1 MCTIV
6 LLRRPDHDWP
16 LILAANRDEL
26 QNRPWLLPSRHWP
39 DRAEVTAGQDA
50 LSKGTWLGIND
61 WGLISGVLNRSGTLG
76 PVPEKRSRGELP
88 LEALEHADAN
98 TAAKFLGDINPS
110 SYQSFNLIIADNT
123 NAFWLSSNVETSHVI
138 VKPIPKGLSMIT
150 SFDLNDK
157 TSPRI
162 EYYKP
167 KFEAAI
173 PPNPSIGKWDSWQNL
188 MNDSREIYCKKENG
202 SMKINSD
209 RGFCTVSSSLLAL
222 PGKGLNTCPK
232 WLFANGGPDKMTY
245 NEIVL

>member
-88 LEALEHADAN
+88 LEVSDLESEIEKLNEHLSTQVGSGDELQN
-98 TAAKFLGDINPS
+98 SISFL
-110 SYQSFNLIIADNT
+110 
-123 NAFWLSSNVETSHVI
+123 
-138 VKPIPKGLSMIT
+138 
-150 SFDLNDK
+150 
-157 TSPRI
+157 R
-162 EYYKP
+162 
-167 KFEAAI
+167 
-173 PPNPSIGKWDSWQNL
+173 
-188 MNDSREIYCKKENG
+188 
-202 SMKINSD
+202 
-209 RGFCTVSSSLLAL
+209 
-222 PGKGLNTCPK
+222 
-232 WLFANGGPDKMTY
+232 
-245 NEIVL
+245 